1 MPLPFLAV
9 LLAPPLA
16 AVPAEPPADIRPY
29 QSLHLEL
36 PYTPPIARIDGGD
49 RLIYELHATNFS
61 SRTLAITSVDVRVA
75 ADGKRVARID
85 PAGTMRRIGAAT
97 GPTNHLAPGQR
108 AIFYLSVPWSGDGA
122 VPLVHHITF
131 VPQRKEGASDPVTIA
146 GAAFNPRPAFEA
158 RLGAPLRGGP
168 WTAVAL
174 PGVDNGHRRF
184 PYAVRGRV
192 HIPGRH
198 AIDWMPAVGFDPVST
213 GTGVAPDGSGADVLA
228 VADAEIVT
236 VKAERAADARANVE
250 DETGAMIVLRLADGR
265 HAFYQHLAP
274 GLRLRPGMR
283 VRRGQVIG
291 KVGASGH
298 VTQPHLHFHVADGP
312 TPLDSE
318 GLPYHFGAGRIAG
331 RYTDKADFD
340 AGKPWQ
346 AEMQRPIDGLPPANA
361 VILFDPTTP

>member
-1 MPLPFLAV
+1 MPLSFLAV
-9 LLAPPLA
+9 LLAPSLA
-16 AVPAEPPADIRPY
+16 AVPAEPPAEIRPY

-36 PYTPPIARIDGGD
+36 PYTPPIARIDGED
-49 RLIYELHATNFS
+49 RLVYELHATNFS
-61 SRTLAITSVDVRVA
+61 TRTLAISAVDVRVA

-85 PAGTMRRIGAAT
+85 PADTMRRIGAAT

-108 AIFYLSVPWSGDGA
+108 AIFYLSVPWSGGRPA
-122 VPLVHHITF
+122 ALVHQLSF
-131 VPQRKEGASDPVTIA
+131 VPHREDGASDPVTIA
-146 GAAFNPRPAFEA
+146 GAAFTPRPAHDA
-158 RLGAPLRGGP
+158 TLGAPLRGGP
-168 WTAVAL
+168 WAAIAL
-174 PGVDNGHRRF
+174 PDIDNGHRRF

-198 AIDWMPAVGFDPVST
+198 AIDWMPAAGFDPAST
-213 GTGVAPDGSGADVLA
+213 GKGVAPDGSGADVLA
-228 VADAEIVT
+228 VADAEIVS
-236 VKAERAADARANVE
+236 VKTSPGARANVE

-274 GLRLRPGMR
+274 GLSLRAGMR

-318 GLPYHFGAGRIAG
+318 GLPYRFGAGKIAG

-346 AEMQRPIDGLPPANA
+346 AETPRPIDGLPPANA
-361 VILFDPTTP
+361 VILFDPVTP